1 MDFRTWIQ
9 YLILQ
14 CRQENFQLNHWKNPF
29 CNFLSWQTVWHYKPR
44 WAPCC
49 STTMSEALQEQFCL
63 LLSAMKK
70 PAMYSHAIY
79 LMYVFSCNLE
89 PRKKPCSE
97 NVRWSWEPF
106 MLRVQLSDGG
116 NGSARRTSVLLLG
129 CGGAKKKKT
138 VVVFSHLCF
147 CVFAPKSSMWERRLF
162 LTVFWPQLGW
172 LSGQEGLT
180 GLPLLV
186 VGELDKLR
194 KKHPLLKKCFLDC
207 FYCVINDC
215 FSAMFVFKVDRLLH
229 CRSHITLRLLED
241 QELLECDDSTRRKWC
256 GPKEHLP
263 QVWCVFFLFC
273 SF

>member
-1 MDFRTWIQ
+1 MDFKTWIQ

-89 PRKKPCSE
+89 LRKKPRSE
-97 NVRWSWEPF
+97 NVHWSWEPF
-106 MLRVQLSDGG
+106 MLRVRLSDGA

-129 CGGAKKKKT
+129 CSGAKKNSGWFSSAVFLCVCPQKQHVGKKA
-138 VVVFSHLCF
+138 FFWLCSDLSWGG
-147 CVFAPKSSMWERRLF
+147 CVGRK
-162 LTVFWPQLGW
+162 GW
-172 LSGQEGLT
+172 LVCRCWW
-180 GLPLLV
+180 LV
-186 VGELDKLR
+186 SWTSWEKNI
-194 KKHPLLKKCFLDC
+194 PC
-207 FYCVINDC
+207 
-215 FSAMFVFKVDRLLH
+215 
-229 CRSHITLRLLED
+229 
-241 QELLECDDSTRRKWC
+241 
-256 GPKEHLP
+256 
-263 QVWCVFFLFC
+263 
-273 SF
+273 

>member
-1 MDFRTWIQ
+1 MDFKTWIQ

-89 PRKKPCSE
+89 LRKKPRSE
-97 NVRWSWEPF
+97 NVHWSWEPF
-106 MLRVQLSDGG
+106 MLRVRLSDGG

-129 CGGAKKKKT
+129 CGGAKKT
-138 VVVFSHLCF
+138 VVGFPQLCF

-162 LTVFWPQLGW
+162 FDCVLTSAGVVVWAGRVDLFAA
-172 LSGQEGLT
+172 
-180 GLPLLV
+180 

-194 KKHPLLKKCFLDC
+194 KKHPLLKKCFIDC

-263 QVWCVFFLFC
+263 QVWCVFLLFC

>member
-1 MDFRTWIQ
+1 MDFKTWIQ

-89 PRKKPCSE
+89 LRKKPRSE
-97 NVRWSWEPF
+97 NVHWSWEPF
-106 MLRVQLSDGG
+106 MLCVRLSDGA

-129 CGGAKKKKT
+129 CGGAKKT
-138 VVVFSHLCF
+138 VVGFPQLCF
-147 CVFAPKSSMWERRLF
+147 CVFAPKSSMWETRLFFDCVLTSAGVVVWAGRVDLFAAVGGWWVGQVEKKTSPAKEMLHRLF
-162 LTVFWPQLGW
+162 LL
-172 LSGQEGLT
+172 
-180 GLPLLV
+180 
-186 VGELDKLR
+186 
-194 KKHPLLKKCFLDC
+194 C
-207 FYCVINDC
+207 Y
-215 FSAMFVFKVDRLLH
+215 
-229 CRSHITLRLLED
+229 
-241 QELLECDDSTRRKWC
+241 
-256 GPKEHLP
+256 
-263 QVWCVFFLFC
+263 
-273 SF
+273 

>member
-1 MDFRTWIQ
+1 MDFKTWIQ

-129 CGGAKKKKT
+129 CGGAKKKQWL
-138 VVVFSHLCF
+138 FFLI
-147 CVFAPKSSMWERRLF
+147 CVFVCLPPKTACGKEGFFWLCSDLSWGGCVGRKGWLVCRCWWLVSWTSWEKKTSPAKEMLPRLF
-162 LTVFWPQLGW
+162 LL
-172 LSGQEGLT
+172 
-180 GLPLLV
+180 
-186 VGELDKLR
+186 
-194 KKHPLLKKCFLDC
+194 C
-207 FYCVINDC
+207 Y
-215 FSAMFVFKVDRLLH
+215 
-229 CRSHITLRLLED
+229 
-241 QELLECDDSTRRKWC
+241 
-256 GPKEHLP
+256 
-263 QVWCVFFLFC
+263 
-273 SF
+273 